1 MTAEVS
7 CGPSS
12 RLRLDQ
18 VVARAGRPLGT
29 IHATSLLRGILGCLT
44 LAVGAAGCAN
54 SATQPA
60 LSESDTTEKAVV
72 VIQAFKDGLSAIR
85 AANPDVKLSAG
96 RDPALADEPVLV
108 VEYPARTDNP
118 AGRDVWCDAE
128 NQDWTL
134 GRTISFRAKP
144 DHAVRL
150 SVSFLDRNR
159 VAYTTWTELQG
170 GVWQTVRISFAEI
183 RPNPYFQPPDA
194 KTGAPI
200 DVSEVMRIGFAPQD
214 QAAGRLAISRF
225 VVLK

>member
-1 MTAEVS
+1 
-7 CGPSS
+7 
-12 RLRLDQ
+12 
-18 VVARAGRPLGT
+18 
-29 IHATSLLRGILGCLT
+29 
-44 LAVGAAGCAN
+44 VGAAGCAN
-54 SATQPA
+54 SATQRA
-60 LSESDTTEKAVV
+60 GSESDATEEKSVV
-72 VIQAFKDGLSAIR
+72 VIQAYKDGLSAIR
-85 AANPDVKLSAG
+85 AANPDVKLSVG

-194 KTGAPI
+194 KTGTPI